1 MWTAR
6 GSGQGEIAGMAGHGP
21 PRNGNSC
28 RCCGRSRV
36 LCPEVT
42 SGSAGPSTPA
52 CLRELRPPGPVFAA
66 ACVQARRSGGGLPRA
81 VPRAPLADRKD
92 QHRQGRYGSRNRED
106 QEVLTRRHSPGQQH
120 TPEGRPGDG
129 ADPAT
134 PRSSPGPPRATTGCK
149 AAPRWHKAGSACRC
163 WWRPPRRPGRTAAP
177 AGGVAP
183 ISAMA
188 SAAAAQKPTTTLG
201 RPKRPCCRQCRQPR
215 SPLATGRTEPV
226 M

>member
-21 PRNGNSC
+21 PRDGNSC

-52 CLRELRPPGPVFAA
+52 CLRDPRLPGPVFAA
-66 ACVQARRSGGGLPRA
+66 TRVQACRSGGGLPRA

-106 QEVLTRRHSPGQQH
+106 QEVLARRHSPGQQH
-120 TPEGRPGDG
+120 APEGRPGDG

-163 WWRPPRRPGRTAAP
+163 WWRPPRRPGRTAAS
-177 AGGVAP
+177 AGGWRR
-183 ISAMA
+183 SARWPA
-188 SAAAAQKPTTTLG
+188 
-201 RPKRPCCRQCRQPR
+201 RRRRR
-215 SPLATGRTEPV
+215 SPRRPWAGQSLPVVVNAVSPGRRPPRADPSR
-226 M
+226 